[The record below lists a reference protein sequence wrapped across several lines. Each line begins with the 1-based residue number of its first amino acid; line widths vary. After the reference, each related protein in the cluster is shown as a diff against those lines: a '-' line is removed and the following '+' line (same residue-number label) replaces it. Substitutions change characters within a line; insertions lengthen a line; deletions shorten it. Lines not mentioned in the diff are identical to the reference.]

1 MTTPKYRPLK
11 PPYAKYPY
19 DHVFVNYKKALENL
33 KNKRPDPY
41 LARKIAEREL
51 MIKKTTTS
59 RVFKRFMKKVG
70 KYIGIPTLFIISWI
84 SISILI
90 SILFSIDPN
99 AALLITTVSFI
110 ILPMIGFFLYTLY
123 KDSKREIAEENKQ
136 LMRDLNGF

>member
-1 MTTPKYRPLK
+1 MTTPKYSPLK

-19 DHVFVNYKKALENL
+19 DRVFVNYKKALENL

-70 KYIGIPTLFIISWI
+70 KYIGIPILFIVCWVAV
-84 SISILI
+84 SIFI
-90 SILFSIDPN
+90 SILFGIDPN
-99 AALLITTVSFI
+99 AAFMITTISFV
-110 ILPMIGFFLYTLY
+110 ILPMVGFFVYTLY
-123 KDSKREIAEENKQ
+123 KDSKQEISDENKK